1 MTTEI
6 KLEEKTLTELK
17 AMAFD
22 ELMILERVKHN
33 LNLLNQEIA
42 KKEAGDQPK

>member
-17 AMAFD
+17 SMAFD

-33 LNLLNQEIA
+33 LNLLHQEIA
-42 KKEAGDQPK
+42 KREQQDQPK